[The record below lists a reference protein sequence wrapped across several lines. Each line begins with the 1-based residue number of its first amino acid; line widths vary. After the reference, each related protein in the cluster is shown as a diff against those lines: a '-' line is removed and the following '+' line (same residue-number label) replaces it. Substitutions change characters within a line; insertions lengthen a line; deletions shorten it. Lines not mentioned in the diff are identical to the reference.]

1 MLLQIETKVKYNASN
16 LLTFK
21 GAMVQLKLSKVKKT
35 LIRKF
40 LPMKYQFMRYPGGLC
55 KAVTLSYDDGAP
67 ADARLCETLNRYGIK
82 CTFNLVA
89 SSVENE
95 WGLTKEFIRN
105 EMLGKGHEVAT
116 HGEFHRGLDV
126 ARSIEG
132 IQDTLNCRLSLEKEF
147 DIIIRGMAFPDRT
160 VNKNRVPIAY
170 ERIRSFLQELD
181 IAYARTTGGDNDSF
195 ELPEDFHNWVPTAH
209 HKNPKLMEYIDSFL
223 NMNVNAQYIA
233 QRTPR
238 LFYLWGHA
246 FEFENNKN
254 WDLLE
259 TICEKLSGNPEI
271 YYATNIEL
279 YDYITAYRSLIYS
292 ADGKTIYNPT
302 LKTLWF
308 DRDGVLCTIESGET
322 KTF

>member
-1 MLLQIETKVKYNASN
+1 
-16 LLTFK
+16 
-21 GAMVQLKLSKVKKT
+21 
-35 LIRKF
+35 
-40 LPMKYQFMRYPGGLC
+40 MKYQFMRYPGGLC

-116 HGEFHRGLDV
+116 HGEFHRGLDA

-209 HKNPKLMEYIDSFL
+209 HKNPKLMEYIDNFL

-308 DRDGVLCTIESGET
+308 DRDGTLCKLESGET
-322 KTF
+322 KRF

>member
-1 MLLQIETKVKYNASN
+1 
-16 LLTFK
+16 
-21 GAMVQLKLSKVKKT
+21 
-35 LIRKF
+35 
-40 LPMKYQFMRYPGGLC
+40 MKYQFMRYPGGLC

-67 ADARLCETLNRYGIK
+67 ADVQLCDTLNRYGIK

-89 SSVENE
+89 SRVESEN
-95 WGLTKEFIRN
+95 GLTKEYIRS
-105 EMLGKGHEVAT
+105 EILGKGHELAT
-116 HGEFHRGLDV
+116 HGENHRGLDA

-132 IQDTLNCRLSLEKEF
+132 IQDVLNCRLYFEKEF
-147 DIIIRGMAFPDRT
+147 GGIIRGMAFPDRT
-160 VNKNRVPIAY
+160 VNKKLFPIAY
-170 ERIRSFLQELD
+170 ERIKSFLQELD

-209 HKNPKLMEYIDSFL
+209 HVNPKLMDYIDKFL
-223 NMNVNAQYIA
+223 NMNVNGLYIS

-259 TICEKLSGNPEI
+259 TICEKLSGKDDI

-292 ADGKTIYNPT
+292 ADGRTIYNPT